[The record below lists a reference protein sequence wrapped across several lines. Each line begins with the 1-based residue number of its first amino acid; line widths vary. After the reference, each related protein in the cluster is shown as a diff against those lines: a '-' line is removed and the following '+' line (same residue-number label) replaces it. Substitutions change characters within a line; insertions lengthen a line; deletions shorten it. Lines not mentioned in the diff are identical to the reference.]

1 MLFYVWHSLTLVKTE
16 IFCPFTTTVTGI
28 TTKKKSM
35 ATLENKPLM
44 CFSAADTQLI
54 DSYIKP

>member
-16 IFCPFTTTVTGI
+16 IFCPFTTTATCI
-28 TTKKKSM
+28 TTKKSM
-35 ATLENKPLM
+35 ASLENKPPV

-54 DSYIKP
+54 HSYIKP

>member
-28 TTKKKSM
+28 TTKKINGNIRKKTSRV
-35 ATLENKPLM
+35 
-44 CFSAADTQLI
+44 F
-54 DSYIKP
+54 